1 MDNGLHY
8 HVLAGFKPYH
18 GLHNVFFHGGMVLKF
33 WVRCAI
39 MRCSIVLLAGISLDT
54 ISPLRFL
61 TYPDWTYPK
70 VYALNNM
77 PGYIF

>member
-1 MDNGLHY
+1 MVCIIMSWLDSSPIMDY
-8 HVLAGFKPYH
+8 IMF
-18 GLHNVFFHGGMVLKF
+18 FFHGGMVLKF